1 MAADPDRKQIIFYAE
16 VMSTKDPMKLGRV
29 QVKLNSLDKA
39 VEMPWIRMIQ
49 AQASSKSK
57 GIVILPEEKDIVAV
71 LRGAGDHLG
80 SMLILGGVYDKK
92 KSSRFREKSRQE

>member
-1 MAADPDRKQIIFYAE
+1 MAQDPNRKSIIFYAE
-16 VMSTKDPMKLGRV
+16 VLSTEDPMKLGRV

-57 GIVILPEEKDIVAV
+57 GTVILPEEKDIVAV
-71 LRGAGDHLG
+71 APTPVFQLSQDQTQHHHYL
-80 SMLILGGVYDKK
+80 LL
-92 KSSRFREKSRQE
+92 